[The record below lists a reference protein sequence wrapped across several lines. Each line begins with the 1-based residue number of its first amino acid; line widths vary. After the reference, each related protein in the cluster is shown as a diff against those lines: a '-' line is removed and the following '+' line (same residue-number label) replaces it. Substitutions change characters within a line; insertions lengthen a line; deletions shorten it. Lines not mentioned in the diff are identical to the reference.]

1 MSMDKANLFEA
12 FTRFDKLVQQFAA
25 EGGHLNDRKKAALD
39 AALELHAQAAAKLK
53 FDPKAAIPDFA
64 PA

>member
-1 MSMDKANLFEA
+1 MEKASLLEA
-12 FTRFDKLVQQFAA
+12 FTRFDRLVQQFAA
-25 EGGHLNDRKKAALD
+25 EGRLNDRKKAALD

>member
-1 MSMDKANLFEA
+1 MEKASLLEA
-12 FTRFDKLVQQFAA
+12 FTRFDKLVQQYAA

-53 FDPKAAIPDFA
+53 FDPKAAVPDFDTSA
-64 PA
+64 